1 MVNEESIMKK
11 KKRKKKRQ
19 SGLAG
24 LDDSISAKNVKKK
37 KVIKDSQDGGL
48 KKKKKRKK
56 SLKNST
62 LMFDPQEPI
71 PNSQGS
77 RPESDVELFG
87 SQSPAPSPIK
97 IQKNSIISQ
106 TTPIKSQKSPVKTPQ
121 SPPMLTKHIPA
132 EPQTPNS
139 NNEISE
145 DSDEDSEEESPV
157 KRAESRPSPV
167 IKFAKKTKIVNN
179 IKPNSEES
187 PTKKQ
192 KVSVESEDSGAEEE
206 DDVLAPLA
214 PAPVKEDV
222 KHVPAPL
229 SDPVISQQEQD
240 RRDLTLLTQIKD
252 KFPDTLVK
260 DINWNDLFVFDMK
273 PEDMAGRYE
282 ILLNNIPRE
291 KNNSTLVN
299 EALLSYCNAK
309 VREVPLSKRGQ
320 NRTVGATG
328 NWNMKKKLNA
338 FSLFSSSFDLKRTS
352 REEVKEK
359 WDLLDKIEKK
369 RLQKE
374 AKALNNIHGIQ
385 SGMKTKAF
393 RAISAYQAYS
403 KEHMNLGMKMTEIGP
418 KWKSLDEDKKKEYQ
432 VIADEANRERKASI
446 NEQLNEQSSSP

>member
-1 MVNEESIMKK
+1 MFPLFRVPLSIL
-11 KKRKKKRQ
+11 Q
-19 SGLAG
+19 LH
-24 LDDSISAKNVKKK
+24 
-37 KVIKDSQDGGL
+37 
-48 KKKKKRKK
+48 
-56 SLKNST
+56 
-62 LMFDPQEPI
+62 
-71 PNSQGS
+71 
-77 RPESDVELFG
+77 
-87 SQSPAPSPIK
+87 SP
-97 IQKNSIISQ
+97 
-106 TTPIKSQKSPVKTPQ
+106 
-121 SPPMLTKHIPA
+121 
-132 EPQTPNS
+132 
-139 NNEISE
+139 
-145 DSDEDSEEESPV
+145 SEE
-157 KRAESRPSPV
+157 
-167 IKFAKKTKIVNN
+167 
-179 IKPNSEES
+179 
-187 PTKKQ
+187 
-192 KVSVESEDSGAEEE
+192 
-206 DDVLAPLA
+206 
-214 PAPVKEDV
+214 V

-240 RRDLTLLTQIKD
+240 RRDLTLLTQVKD

-320 NRTVGATG
+320 IRTVGATG

-338 FSLFSSSFDLKRTS
+338 FSLFSSNFDLKRIS

-359 WDLLDKIEKK
+359 WDVLDKIEKK

-374 AKALNNIHGIQ
+374 AKALNNIRGIQ

-432 VIADEANRERKASI
+432 TIADEANRERKASM